1 MNINNWIQVD
11 IINVLASIDHQL
23 VRLVASSFVSV
34 SLNKSNA
41 MNSVMNASFEVFNDI
56 LNYSWINLTERLERI
71 STLFKGPDNEI

>member
-1 MNINNWIQVD
+1 M
-11 IINVLASIDHQL
+11 

-56 LNYSWINLTERLERI
+56 LNYSWINLTERLEKI
-71 STLFKGPDNEI
+71 STLFKGTDNEI